1 MTPSDPISGELESPL
16 VFFKMDYFVRACAA
30 PIIIINHFLLIR
42 TDNQQKMNLIQT
54 FQRWFM
60 RLPEMGY
67 GLVYFVVGCIFMYHK
82 YYVQQVHPEYSY
94 IVCDPYVDNP
104 MLPFDKANYISTEME
119 KIQMHM
125 YGNRTLYHQ
134 VHR

>member
-1 MTPSDPISGELESPL
+1 M
-16 VFFKMDYFVRACAA
+16 A
-30 PIIIINHFLLIR
+30 
-42 TDNQQKMNLIQT
+42 
-54 FQRWFM
+54 
-60 RLPEMGY
+60 Y
-67 GLVYFVVGCIFMYHK
+67 GLVYFVVAAIFMYHK
-82 YYVQQVHPEYSY
+82 YYIQQVHPEYSY
-94 IVCDPYVDNP
+94 MVCDPYVDNP